1 LEELVENIKNA
12 ECKCKKIYEDATSFC
27 IKQSK
32 DEASNKANIK
42 RQLENA
48 LKHALM
54 EVDKYVDK
62 VAEIFESISN
72 TSLRRL
78 CNILRGIQKEHCRGL
93 IPMADI
99 LKELPFVYNIIEL
112 INNRVDKPPEMYDES
127 SDIKLFENACCID
140 ADEDRCEEEC
150 SDENESI
157 LKKTIH
163 NNFSAV
169 NLDLIALNT
178 DSTKSTRIKQIN
190 SLLKQ
195 LNFFTQLQKQK
206 RGELQALYNEV
217 RGGLS
222 VGSIDDVFEE
232 HHTHGWRI
240 KSDAILGKLKEQ
252 ENAVIKRQKINSTEV
267 TEPELIDDLKTS
279 TYYSTLI
286 KTIIHEIS
294 TIESSS
300 DYMSTQCPIQ
310 CLCKLH
316 SRDQMIRKCLMT
328 YDSFIDMR
336 KHMYNYIINKM
347 LCTLL
352 KTPEHSKGSDFEN
365 YKRDYDAINSELK
378 SKTVDYQSKG
388 KLYAI
393 QKIMNRNFEL
403 YYAFYLSLP

>member
-1 LEELVENIKNA
+1 M
-12 ECKCKKIYEDATSFC
+12 
-27 IKQSK
+27 
-32 DEASNKANIK
+32 
-42 RQLENA
+42 ENA

-206 RGELQALYNEV
+206 RGELDALF
-217 RGGLS
+217 
-222 VGSIDDVFEE
+222 DDVKGGVGVHNLNDIFVE
-232 HHTHGWRI
+232 HPQHGWRI
-240 KSDAILGKLKEQ
+240 KDEGILDKLKQQ
-252 ENAVIKRQKINSTEV
+252 ENAVIKRQKINLTEV
-267 TEPELIDDLKTS
+267 KESELIDDLKHS

-347 LCTLL
+347 LSTLL
-352 KTPEHSKGSDFEN
+352 RTPESTKGSDFEN
-365 YKRDYDAINSELK
+365 YKTTYDAINSELRNK
-378 SKTVDYQSKG
+378 IVDYQSKG